1 MSISVKGRLAIV
13 ALIALACFASSV
25 LKLYLG
31 LLCIS
36 LLVSFAVVG
45 VVARLVEG
53 IASKRNRSGEQRLA
67 HRRDRPAL
75 VEGPQPL
82 SMTTMD
88 HVDTPSPAG
97 PAR

>member
-36 LLVSFAVVG
+36 LLLSFAVVG

-53 IASKRNRSGEQRLA
+53 IVIRRDRTGERRLA
-67 HRRDRPAL
+67 HRSDRSAR
-75 VEGPQPL
+75 VDETQPL

-88 HVDTPSPAG
+88 RVDTPSPAE

>member
-36 LLVSFAVVG
+36 LLASFAVVG
-45 VVARLVEG
+45 LLSWMVD
-53 IASKRNRSGEQRLA
+53 RLA
-67 HRRDRPAL
+67 SPRHRGPERRRRHRRRYGGL
-75 VEGPQPL
+75 VDQSQPL
-82 SMTTMD
+82 SETRAD
-88 HVDTPSPAG
+88 RVETPSTAE
-97 PAR
+97 RL

>member
-36 LLVSFAVVG
+36 LLLSFAVVG

-53 IASKRNRSGEQRLA
+53 IAI
-67 HRRDRPAL
+67 RRDRSSERRLARRRDRSAL
-75 VEGPQPL
+75 IDEPQPV
-82 SMTTMD
+82 SMATMD

-97 PAR
+97 PVR

>member
-53 IASKRNRSGEQRLA
+53 IAI
-67 HRRDRPAL
+67 RRDRSSERRLARRRDRSAL
-75 VEGPQPL
+75 IDEPQPV

-97 PAR
+97 PVR